1 MHTFVAKIRP
11 KSEICKFFSLLITV
25 LTATWLVCVCVCVCV
40 YVCVCVC
47 VCACVNSIITVILKI
62 NSHLY
67 YLLTNSLLYCEILFK
82 ARRFELQTEL
92 ARSMCKR

>member
-1 MHTFVAKIRP
+1 MIAAIG
-11 KSEICKFFSLLITV
+11 EIPS
-25 LTATWLVCVCVCVCV
+25 
-40 YVCVCVC
+40 
-47 VCACVNSIITVILKI
+47 SILTVILKI

-92 ARSMCKR
+92 ARSSVKNENLAFHSMARAIQLM

>member
-1 MHTFVAKIRP
+1 MIVATG
-11 KSEICKFFSLLITV
+11 EIPS
-25 LTATWLVCVCVCVCV
+25 
-40 YVCVCVC
+40 
-47 VCACVNSIITVILKI
+47 SILTVILKI

-92 ARSMCKR
+92 ARPMCKHRDSTNDWRGD

>member
-1 MHTFVAKIRP
+1 MIVAIG
-11 KSEICKFFSLLITV
+11 EIPS
-25 LTATWLVCVCVCVCV
+25 
-40 YVCVCVC
+40 
-47 VCACVNSIITVILKI
+47 SILTVILKI

-92 ARSMCKR
+92 ARSMFKK

>member
-1 MHTFVAKIRP
+1 MIVAIG
-11 KSEICKFFSLLITV
+11 EIPSSV
-25 LTATWLVCVCVCVCV
+25 L
-40 YVCVCVC
+40 
-47 VCACVNSIITVILKI
+47 TVILKI

-92 ARSMCKR
+92 ARPMCKKNENLAFHSMA

>member
-1 MHTFVAKIRP
+1 MI
-11 KSEICKFFSLLITV
+11 
-25 LTATWLVCVCVCVCV
+25 V
-40 YVCVCVC
+40 YV
-47 VCACVNSIITVILKI
+47 AIGEIPSSILTVILKI

-92 ARSMCKR
+92 ARSMCKK